1 MPVTDAGSNLDKK
14 LVGIEEN
21 LVNWKITANED
32 SLQFPVKLDG
42 QLSVLADYVASS
54 DAAPTQAALDR
65 FQKLKGDVDAQVAAW
80 NGVIST
86 DLVAF
91 QNVAREHNVNAIVLP
106 QQFEGK
112 QGVAGQER

>member
-1 MPVTDAGSNLDKK
+1 VVSA
-14 LVGIEEN
+14 
-21 LVNWKITANED
+21 
-32 SLQFPVKLDG
+32 
-42 QLSVLADYVASS
+42 
-54 DAAPTQAALDR
+54 
-65 FQKLKGDVDAQVAAW
+65 
-80 NGVIST
+80 